1 MAGCSSFS
9 LDYSPAPLPLFCYTP
24 RPVLHVTLLDDFIH
38 SSSFSSPSSLTP
50 CLRHQH
56 HRYNGPPLLPG
67 LDIAPGLYAATLAGR
82 REFDR
87 EETAAHFSDD
97 SSNETGLSKRSWSQ
111 SDMKVLRPSA
121 PAAEFR
127 PLGHYPHLSRR
138 HSPARPTHLPLNLS
152 PMPERPASVCV
163 LGAGSRT
170 GSGEI
175 SLSDSDVMFP
185 YYCPGLGKLV
195 RSGPLA
201 RMRISSGSLQL
212 DEEDSFNLSDP
223 EGSAATKRS

>member
-111 SDMKVLRPSA
+111 SDMKVLRPSTSSV
-121 PAAEFR
+121 PPFR
-127 PLGHYPHLSRR
+127 S
-138 HSPARPTHLPLNLS
+138 LS
-152 PMPERPASVCV
+152 PPITTRACTPNTPPFYLV
-163 LGAGSRT
+163 LHG
-170 GSGEI
+170 
-175 SLSDSDVMFP
+175 
-185 YYCPGLGKLV
+185 
-195 RSGPLA
+195 
-201 RMRISSGSLQL
+201 
-212 DEEDSFNLSDP
+212 
-223 EGSAATKRS
+223 